1 MEERVTITDIAHKSG
16 VSLATVSLALNNKP
30 GVASGTRIKV
40 LEAAEALG
48 YPPKSS
54 LATGKTSRLSTLGM
68 IVKTDHVYAAYES
81 PFYSRV
87 IMGIEDA
94 CRRSGINLLFVTLP
108 VDEQNCP
115 VETPTLLYNESV
127 DGILMVGA
135 FVDKTVVSVSGR
147 RTPPIV
153 LVDAYSNTEN
163 FDTVVSDNFRAAY
176 QAVEYLIGK
185 GHQHI
190 GLVGGESNCYPSLR
204 DRRNGYIRAL
214 KENEITETYIANFN
228 INKTQG
234 YNEVIW
240 LLREHPQISALFC
253 INDEVA
259 VSSIRAAQELGRR
272 IPMDLSVIGY
282 DDIYM
287 AQNTVPPLTTM
298 HVDTIAMGRAAVQL
312 LNFRLE
318 NPDTACMTLTI
329 HPKLIERDSVHSTRV
344 EKTIPTTASQYRD
357 HPRVCPLGRGG
368 CLHQIKL

>member
-1 MEERVTITDIAHKSG
+1 MTITDVAHKSG

-30 GVASGTRIKV
+30 GVSSETRTRV
-40 LEAAEALG
+40 LEAADLLG
-48 YPPKSS
+48 YSSKSS
-54 LATGKTSRLSTLGM
+54 QAMGKNNRLSTLGM

-94 CRRSGINLLFVTLP
+94 CRRNGINLLFVTLP

-115 VETPTLLYNESV
+115 VETPALLYNENA
-127 DGILMVGA
+127 DGILMVGT
-135 FVDKTVVSVSGR
+135 FVDEAVVSMSGR
-147 RTPPIV
+147 RTPPVV
-153 LVDAYSNTEN
+153 LVDAYSNTES

-190 GLVGGESNCYPSLR
+190 GLIGGEPNCYPSLR

-214 KENEITETYIANFN
+214 KENEIAETYIANFN
-228 INKTQG
+228 VNVTRG
-234 YNEVIW
+234 YDEATW
-240 LLREHPQISALFC
+240 LLKEHPQISALFC

-259 VSSIRAAQELGRR
+259 VNSLRAAQDLGRR

-287 AQNTVPPLTTM
+287 AQNTTPPLSTM

-318 NPDTACMTLTI
+318 NPDTARMTLTI
-329 HPKLIERDSVHSTRV
+329 HPKLIERDSVAQR
-344 EKTIPTTASQYRD
+344 
-357 HPRVCPLGRGG
+357 
-368 CLHQIKL
+368 